1 MTRKAKGFYYNQNI
15 NYAGRHIILDFWGVK
30 NINSVSLI
38 RRTLTQTVKACGAT
52 LLKIDLHKFSP
63 QGVSGMA
70 LIAESHISIH
80 TWPEYQYVAID
91 VFTCGSKVD
100 PDKAISSLKKS
111 LKPKK
116 VQILEIKRG
125 LFE

>member
-1 MTRKAKGFYYNQNI
+1 MKKKAKGFLNTPKIKSVGQ
-15 NYAGRHIILDFWGVK
+15 HILLEFWGAK
-30 NINSVSLI
+30 GLNSIKII
-38 RRTLTQTVKACGAT
+38 RRALTQAVETSGAT
-52 LLKIDLHKFSP
+52 LLKIELHKFSP
-63 QGVSGMA
+63 QGVSGVV

-80 TWPEYQYVAID
+80 TWPQYQYAAID

-100 PDKAISSLKKS
+100 PYKAISSLKKN

-125 LFE
+125 LF